1 MNRDALVED
10 ASAEA
15 AGAAPDRRAAALAY
29 EAVDVAAGRSPRVVA
44 KGQGLI
50 ADEIIERARAA
61 GVPIHAS
68 RELVTLLMQLDLDS
82 HIPPA
87 LYVAVA
93 EVLAWVYRIEE
104 RMGPKQGPRP
114 AAITK
119 RAADG
124 AGIGGGLAALPGL
137 AARLPDAS
145 GHGMA
150 NEDDGTDDP
159 VS

>member
-1 MNRDALVED
+1 MKRDAFVDD
-10 ASAEA
+10 APAGA
-15 AGAAPDRRAAALAY
+15 AGATPDRRAAALAY
-29 EAVDVAAGRSPRVVA
+29 EAVDVAAGRSPRLVA

-68 RELVTLLMQLDLDS
+68 RELVSLLMQLDLDS

-104 RMGPKQGPRP
+104 RMRPAEIRRP
-114 AAITK
+114 AA
-119 RAADG
+119 AARRTEEDG
-124 AGIGGGLAALPGL
+124 AVDRGLPALPAPATRPPEAQAQGK
-137 AARLPDAS
+137 AS
-145 GHGMA
+145 D
-150 NEDDGTDDP
+150 DDGTDDT